1 MKSRDL
7 IEIYERLLK
16 HLGKQYWWPAE
27 TEFEVIIG
35 AILTQ
40 AAAWKNVE
48 IAIENLKAE
57 NPNEP
62 KGSLGPTRAKGS
74 GSGILNPAGIKN
86 TRQNQLKKLIKSAGY
101 YNAKSRKLKEFV
113 NFLYK
118 NYGGDLNLLLNQPK
132 NKLRKDLL
140 SIWGIGPETADS
152 IVLYAAHKPS
162 FVVDAYTKRIFS
174 RLGVIDNG
182 IDYES
187 LKKFF
192 ENNLPENLGIYKEF
206 HALIV
211 ELGKKNCRT
220 KPVCGG
226 CPLGYSCRFNFKD
239 ERAL

>member
-57 NPNEP
+57 
-62 KGSLGPTRAKGS
+62 K
-74 GSGILNPAGIKN
+74 ILNPAGIKN

-226 CPLGYSCRFNFKD
+226 CPFGYSCRFNFKD

>member
-7 IEIYERLLK
+7 IKIYKKLLN
-16 HLGKQYWWPAE
+16 HFGEQYWWPAE

-57 NPNEP
+57 
-62 KGSLGPTRAKGS
+62 K
-74 GSGILNPAGIKN
+74 ILNPAGIKN
-86 TRQNQLKKLIKSAGY
+86 TSQNQLKKLIKSAGY

-118 NYGGDLNLLLNQPK
+118 NYDGDLNLLLNQPK

-192 ENNLPENLGIYKEF
+192 ENNLPENPGIYKEF

-211 ELGKKNCRT
+211 ELGKNYCRT
-220 KPVCGG
+220 KPVCRG